1 MEDGREGRV
10 RTAVYLCFFLSGV
23 AGLAYE
29 VIWIR
34 QLSLIFG
41 TTSFAVSTVLASF
54 MGGLALGSFLFGRLA
69 DRLKSPLRLYA
80 WLELAIGI
88 YCLLVP
94 LLLRAATHVYVLTAG
109 SFGGSFYMMSLVRF
123 LLCALVLILPTTFM
137 GATLPVLS
145 RYVVRRM
152 ERLGE
157 GFGGLYGINT
167 LGAVVGCF
175 AAGYLLIGWIGV
187 SATTAVAVALNIVV
201 AAIAF
206 LLSRREGFST
216 PAPAP
221 PPESPGRPKRRA
233 LSLAHA
239 MILAGVGVSGFAS
252 LTYEV
257 AWTRLLSLILGSS
270 VYAFTAMLTTFL
282 LGIALGSVIVSRL
295 ADRVR
300 DPVAAFVVA
309 QACVVVSV
317 LSISPLFDRLP
328 VLFLILFGKMGHS
341 FVTFEMA
348 QFLLCVLVMFLPT
361 LFIGT
366 TVPLAVK
373 AFTGRIE
380 EVGRSVGTVYASNT
394 IGAILGSF
402 FAGFALLPL
411 VGTQKTIA
419 VAAGLNLAVAVA
431 LFLLLPRPRRAARA
445 AISAA
450 AAVLFFVAVLQ
461 AHTWDRYM
469 LNTGF
474 FDSPRYA
481 LHQVSEKGF
490 RDFVRSYDIRYYE
503 EETYAN
509 VAVSYESE
517 NLFLQ
522 INGRTEASTTADMS
536 NQILVAQIPML
547 VHPDP
552 REVLVVGLGSGITLG
567 SVLTHPVDRA
577 ECVEISPAVVRAAA
591 FFREWHDD
599 VTKNPKAEII
609 LDDARNYLLASR
621 RKYDIIVSEPS
632 KPWISGVSNLFTR
645 EFYEI
650 CRKRLKPGGI
660 LCQWFHYYSMNPEDF
675 RITLR
680 TFLGVFPYA
689 QIWNADNNVFLLGSE
704 EPIRIDVQRMEERM
718 TIRKVAADLGRIEKK
733 NPYVLLGN
741 FLFGEEE
748 ARQYVGEGRIN
759 TDDLPIIEFS
769 TPRHRDEY
777 RHEEILE
784 SMLNAFPRYDAYPL
798 VGHIAEE
805 GNTINFRLGNFRFT
819 SPIDW
824 QSGAATMVR
833 SVVPGDRFEDAEG
846 PFIAYR
852 LEASMLG
859 AKGEELRMVAL
870 TRGAFSD
877 ERLKMTVERL
887 SRGER
892 TVGKGTVEGQAAY
905 WSAYRQERPGA
916 ALSWHFPP
924 NKLQYLLQLV
934 GPEEEDPEHLKDLL
948 LEGAS
953 CSEFI
958 GYR

>member
-1 MEDGREGRV
+1 
-10 RTAVYLCFFLSGV
+10 
-23 AGLAYE
+23 
-29 VIWIR
+29 
-34 QLSLIFG
+34 
-41 TTSFAVSTVLASF
+41 
-54 MGGLALGSFLFGRLA
+54 
-69 DRLKSPLRLYA
+69 
-80 WLELAIGI
+80 
-88 YCLLVP
+88 
-94 LLLRAATHVYVLTAG
+94 
-109 SFGGSFYMMSLVRF
+109 
-123 LLCALVLILPTTFM
+123 
-137 GATLPVLS
+137 
-145 RYVVRRM
+145 
-152 ERLGE
+152 
-157 GFGGLYGINT
+157 
-167 LGAVVGCF
+167 
-175 AAGYLLIGWIGV
+175 
-187 SATTAVAVALNIVV
+187 
-201 AAIAF
+201 
-206 LLSRREGFST
+206 
-216 PAPAP
+216 
-221 PPESPGRPKRRA
+221 
-233 LSLAHA
+233 
-239 MILAGVGVSGFAS
+239 
-252 LTYEV
+252 
-257 AWTRLLSLILGSS
+257 
-270 VYAFTAMLTTFL
+270 
-282 LGIALGSVIVSRL
+282 
-295 ADRVR
+295 
-300 DPVAAFVVA
+300 
-309 QACVVVSV
+309 
-317 LSISPLFDRLP
+317 
-328 VLFLILFGKMGHS
+328 
-341 FVTFEMA
+341 MA

-373 AFTGRIE
+373 AFTVRLE

-419 VAAGLNLAVAVA
+419 VASGLNLAVAVA

-445 AISAA
+445 AITAI
-450 AAVLFFVAVLQ
+450 AVLLFFVAVFRGH
-461 AHTWDRYM
+461 AWDRYM
-469 LNTGF
+469 LNSGF
-474 FDSPRYA
+474 FDSPRYS

-522 INGRTEASTTADMS
+522 INGRTEASTTSDMS

-552 REVLVVGLGSGITLG
+552 REVVVVGLGSGITLG
-567 SVLTHPVDRA
+567 SVVTHPVDRA
-577 ECVEISPAVVRAAA
+577 DCIEISPAVVRAAA

-609 LDDARNYLLASR
+609 LDDARNYLLASP
-621 RKYDIIVSEPS
+621 RKYDVIVSEPS

-660 LCQWFHYYSMNPEDF
+660 LCQWFHYYSMDPEDF

-718 TIRKVAADLGRIEKK
+718 AIRKVAADLGRIEKK

-759 TDDLPIIEFS
+759 TDDLPVIEFS
-769 TPRHRDEY
+769 APRHRDEY

-819 SPIDW
+819 SPIAW

-833 SVVPGDRFEDAEG
+833 TVVPGDRFEEEEG
-846 PFIAYR
+846 PFVAYR

-859 AKGEELRMVAL
+859 ARGEELRMVAL
-870 TRGAFSD
+870 TRGAFSG

-887 SRGER
+887 SRGPG
-892 TVGKGTVEGQAAY
+892 TVGAGTVEGQTAY
-905 WSAYRQERPGA
+905 WSRYRAERPGA
-916 ALSWHFPP
+916 ALSWYFPP
-924 NKLQYLLQLV
+924 NNLQYLLQLV
-934 GPEEEDPEHLKDLL
+934 GPEEEDPERLKNLL

>member
-1 MEDGREGRV
+1 MKALILAGGFARRLGPIGERLPKAVLPTEGDSVLNHLLRKLERV
-10 RTAVYLCFFLSGV
+10 
-23 AGLAYE
+23 GLEA
-29 VIWIR
+29 
-34 QLSLIFG
+34 F
-41 TTSFAVSTVLASF
+41 VSTNKRFEPFFRQYKNVIV
-54 MGGLALGSFLFGRLA
+54 
-69 DRLKSPLRLYA
+69 
-80 WLELAIGI
+80 EE
-88 YCLLVP
+88 
-94 LLLRAATHVYVLTAG
+94 AT
-109 SFGGSFYMMSLVRF
+109 S
-123 LLCALVLILPTTFM
+123 
-137 GATLPVLS
+137 
-145 RYVVRRM
+145 
-152 ERLGE
+152 EE
-157 GFGGLYGINT
+157 QK
-167 LGAVVGCF
+167 LGAVSAINYAIKKIGINEDLLVACVDNYFSSGLDGFIKSYEGVPQVGIYHVGARPDMKAEEMATVKF
-175 AAGYLLIGWIGV
+175 EGSDIHPPPKDSFYIKEFKEKVKPPLSQYVSMGVYLL
-187 SATTAVAVALNIVV
+187 
-201 AAIAF
+201 
-206 LLSRREGFST
+206 
-216 PAPAP
+216 
-221 PPESPGRPKRRA
+221 PKRVFPILDEFCRMKKQDA
-233 LSLAHA
+233 PGFFIQHLLERGEKLKGHIFPGEWYDIAHKSYL
-239 MILAGVGVSGFAS
+239 IVFKEGK
-252 LTYEV
+252 
-257 AWTRLLSLILGSS
+257 LLESS
-270 VYAFTAMLTTFL
+270 EC
-282 LGIALGSVIVSRL
+282 
-295 ADRVR
+295 
-300 DPVAAFVVA
+300 
-309 QACVVVSV
+309 CVVVERPIGDRMT
-317 LSISPLFDRLP
+317 LS
-328 VLFLILFGKMGHS
+328 
-341 FVTFEMA
+341 
-348 QFLLCVLVMFLPT
+348 
-361 LFIGT
+361 
-366 TVPLAVK
+366 
-373 AFTGRIE
+373 
-380 EVGRSVGTVYASNT
+380 
-394 IGAILGSF
+394 
-402 FAGFALLPL
+402 
-411 VGTQKTIA
+411 A
-419 VAAGLNLAVAVA
+419 VATHPGRQKAGNS
-431 LFLLLPRPRRAARA
+431 P
-445 AISAA
+445 S